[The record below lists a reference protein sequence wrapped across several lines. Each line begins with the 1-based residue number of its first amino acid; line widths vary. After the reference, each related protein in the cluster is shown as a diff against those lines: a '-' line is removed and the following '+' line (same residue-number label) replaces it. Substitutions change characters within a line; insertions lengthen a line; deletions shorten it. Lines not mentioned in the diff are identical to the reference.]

1 MNMDEKNTLFP
12 GGVISL
18 NNFAKG
24 AKEGINRFLI
34 LDAKFDTIL
43 TKSGETKDVI
53 VLQVQLTHTQ
63 EQDRQE
69 TLQGYRVFV
78 NFSYKSQFHQMILS
92 ATTALGKEELPSIG
106 EVIGLE
112 GTVSLSYYKP
122 DEERSFARLNNWN
135 FFVPT
140 ETMATELSQYADE
153 LSDDESADWGD
164 DA

>member
-1 MNMDEKNTLFP
+1 MLKNENIKLNDS
-12 GGVISL
+12 VIRLS
-18 NNFAKG
+18 NFAKG
-24 AKEGINRFLI
+24 AKEGINHFLI

-78 NFSYKSQFHQMILS
+78 DFSYKSQFHQMILS
-92 ATTALGKEELPSIG
+92 ATAALGKEDLPGIR

-112 GTVSLSYYKP
+112 GTVALSYYKP

-140 ETMATELSQYADE
+140 ETMETELSQYADE

>member
-1 MNMDEKNTLFP
+1 MSMDEKNNLFP
-12 GGVISL
+12 GGMISL
-18 NNFAKG
+18 SNFAKG

-53 VLQVQLTHTQ
+53 VLQIQLTHTQ